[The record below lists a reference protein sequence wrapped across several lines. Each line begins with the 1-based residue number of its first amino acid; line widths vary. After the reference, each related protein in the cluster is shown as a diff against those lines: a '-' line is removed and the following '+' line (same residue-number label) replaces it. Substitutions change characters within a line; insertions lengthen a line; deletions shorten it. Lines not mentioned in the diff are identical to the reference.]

1 MSLNHYPFSVTC
13 LLLFAFQSD
22 TVFLSA
28 AKRLILFEMRP
39 LLGIFVAFYLVFL
52 RLFIQTIASVCQTS
66 HQFHPFLFTQA
77 FQHFKQ
83 GFLIY
88 MRSNAFG
95 LLIEQIV
102 KSGKDKIPTSKEDI
116 LTCPSKIYF
125 DGQIRYLTLPSQYI
139 FL

>member
-1 MSLNHYPFSVTC
+1 
-13 LLLFAFQSD
+13 
-22 TVFLSA
+22 
-28 AKRLILFEMRP
+28 MRP

-125 DGQIRYLTLPSQYI
+125 DGKVSTTYLGKSVYLRLGKQVSFGNCQAWGIP
-139 FL
+139 LL

>member
-1 MSLNHYPFSVTC
+1 
-13 LLLFAFQSD
+13 
-22 TVFLSA
+22 
-28 AKRLILFEMRP
+28 MRP

-52 RLFIQTIASVCQTS
+52 RLFIQTIASVSQTS
-66 HQFHPFLFTQA
+66 HQFHPLLFTQA

-102 KSGKDKIPTSKEDI
+102 KSGKDTEIPTYKEDI
-116 LTCPSKIYF
+116 LTW
-125 DGQIRYLTLPSQYI
+125 QSQYI